1 MHVTRKLF
9 YPLFYVSNFI
19 TFTAVLTVEFSKST
33 FSGTEATG
41 VVTVTLSL
49 GGGTS
54 ASIINVTV
62 IPSDQSPSSDLSPPS
77 ARGKI
82 MTYTD

>member
-1 MHVTRKLF
+1 MYHNVCCRF
-9 YPLFYVSNFI
+9 QFI
-19 TFTAVLTVEFSKST
+19 FHFTAVLTVQFAKSN

-41 VVTVTLSL
+41 IVTVTLSL

-62 IPSDQSPSSDLSPPS
+62 IPSDLSPPS

>member
-1 MHVTRKLF
+1 MLPF
-9 YPLFYVSNFI
+9 FSI
-19 TFTAVLTVEFSKST
+19 SIVLTVQFSKST
-33 FSGTEATG
+33 FSGTETIG

-54 ASIINVTV
+54 TSIINVTV
-62 IPSDQSPSSDLSPPS
+62 IPSDLSPSSDLSPPS